1 MQYAILYSQDE
12 IDRIGG
18 TGMATS
24 SITKEFTVKDEKAY
38 VKLVKGIGNASERA
52 IKVAKPSNLSLKDLL
67 DSADDERK
75 MACLLSALSMFRCAQ
90 DDDIASFLP
99 NKAIDFL
106 HCGLCSVYLILE
118 EESFLQ
124 GKLSIEAY
132 FTLSH
137 KTLCVPEGMSKS
149 KIKEIDGFKTATS
162 LHFVLIGQLGNIS
175 FKKKTA
181 PTYVLRSRVKK
192 F

>member
-1 MQYAILYSQDE
+1 
-12 IDRIGG
+12 
-18 TGMATS
+18 
-24 SITKEFTVKDEKAY
+24 
-38 VKLVKGIGNASERA
+38 
-52 IKVAKPSNLSLKDLL
+52 
-67 DSADDERK
+67 

-106 HCGLCSVYLILE
+106 HRGLCSVYLILE

-162 LHFVLIGQLGNIS
+162 LHFVLIGQLGKYILQ
-175 FKKKTA
+175 KEDG
-181 PTYVLRSRVKK
+181 TYIRSPITSKEILDYAFEVIYASSALIPCKCVLVECSDEEKVKK
-192 F
+192 AYEDYKFKFFQNDGKHNQYYKVL